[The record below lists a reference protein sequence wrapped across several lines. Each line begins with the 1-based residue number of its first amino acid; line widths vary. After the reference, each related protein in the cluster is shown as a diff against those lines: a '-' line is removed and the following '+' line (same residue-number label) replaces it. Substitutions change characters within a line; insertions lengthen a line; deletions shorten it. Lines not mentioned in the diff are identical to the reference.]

1 MREDAPMTTALVTG
15 PTAGIGLAFAELLAR
30 EGHDLVLVSRDAAR
44 LEGLATRLRE
54 QFGVG
59 VEVLPA
65 DLADR
70 SQLAV
75 VEQRLRSTAAPIDVL
90 VNNAGFGLN
99 QRFATGDLER
109 EQYLLDVLVTAV
121 MRLSHAAAS
130 TMRERGSGDIVIV
143 SSVAGFIAGGTYS
156 AVKAW
161 ATVFAEGLNVEL
173 SRKGVRVSA
182 LCPGFTRTEFHERAG
197 IEMQGLPGWLWL
209 DKQYLVEQAWRDHRR
224 GRVVS
229 VPGWQYRA
237 LVLLTRVAPR
247 GLVRRVGFS
256 ARNRTRK

>member
-1 MREDAPMTTALVTG
+1 MTTALVTG
-15 PTAGIGLAFAELLAR
+15 PTAGIGLAFSELLAR
-30 EGHDLVLVSRDAAR
+30 EGHDLVLVSRDRGRLDELAAR
-44 LEGLATRLRE
+44 LRAEH
-54 QFGVG
+54 GVSA
-59 VEVLPA
+59 EVLVA

-70 SQLAV
+70 AQLAL
-75 VEQRLRSTAAPIDVL
+75 VEERLRSAERPVDIL

-99 QRFATGDLER
+99 QRFATGELER

-121 MRLSHAAAS
+121 MRLTHAAAS
-130 TMRERGSGDIVIV
+130 TMRSRGSGDIVIV

-156 AVKAW
+156 AVKSW
-161 ATVFAEGLNVEL
+161 ATVFAEGLNAEL
-173 SRKGVRVSA
+173 VGKGVRVSA

-209 DKQYLVEQAWRDHRR
+209 DKHFLVERAWRDHRR

-247 GLVRRVGFS
+247 GVVRRVGFS

>member
-1 MREDAPMTTALVTG
+1 MATALITG

-30 EGHDLVLVSRDAAR
+30 EQHDLVLVSRDEA
-44 LEGLATRLRE
+44 RLRE
-54 QFGVG
+54 LAQRLKSEHGVS

-65 DLADR
+65 DLSDR
-70 SQLAV
+70 TQVAV
-75 VEQRLRSTAAPIDVL
+75 VEARLRSTEQPVDVL
-90 VNNAGFGLN
+90 INNAGFGLN

-121 MRLSHAAAS
+121 MRLTHAAAS
-130 TMRERGSGDIVIV
+130 TMRQRGKGDIVIV

-173 SRKGVRVSA
+173 AGKGVRVSA

-197 IEMQGLPGWLWL
+197 IEMQGVPSWLWL
-209 DKQYLVEQAWRDHRR
+209 DKHFLVERAWRDHRR
-224 GRVVS
+224 GKVVS
-229 VPGWQYRA
+229 VPGWQYRL

-247 GLVRRVGFS
+247 GAVRRVGFS